1 MTHLQRLVG
10 TTALALLAPTWARAG
25 GFELPDNGV
34 RAVGRGGATA
44 VGAQDLTA
52 VHYNPA
58 VLARQSAK
66 VAVMWHHNLVFHQS
80 TFDRATLAEGWGPA
94 YGGAEFESA
103 SDRESLFPLGGF
115 LSVGSNFGLQ
125 DTMLALSVYGPSSVG
140 KQDWEDYGPHSFM
153 MTEADMLLVY
163 YSASAAWQ
171 SRTGDF
177 GFGAT
182 LQYVDMPKL
191 QYELILDSDASGTLT
206 PVPEDTTVGDTTTH
220 LAGKLDLADRTGF
233 TALVGAFWRPIR
245 NLELGVSG
253 RILPIKLEAEG
264 GVILD
269 KPELSPEG
277 LEVKLPLT
285 MPLQARG
292 GVRWVEERFDV
303 ELDVFWENWSVIE
316 RYEVSMAGKIN
327 GQEVEDL
334 VIEKQWNDTVSVR
347 LGGDYRVVPEVLDVR
362 VGGFWE
368 NGAAPEAYSHIDFPS
383 FDRVGLGAGLTYH
396 LSDSGVAISAAYM
409 HVFQEERTV
418 TEAYGKTFQQRPL
431 TPCPQECG
439 GLSGV
444 VANAG
449 KFTTNFDIV
458 SLGLDFSTGL

>member
-1 MTHLQRLVG
+1 
-10 TTALALLAPTWARAG
+10 
-25 GFELPDNGV
+25 
-34 RAVGRGGATA
+34 
-44 VGAQDLTA
+44 
-52 VHYNPA
+52 
-58 VLARQSAK
+58 
-66 VAVMWHHNLVFHQS
+66 
-80 TFDRATLAEGWGPA
+80 
-94 YGGAEFESA
+94 
-103 SDRESLFPLGGF
+103 
-115 LSVGSNFGLQ
+115 
-125 DTMLALSVYGPSSVG
+125 
-140 KQDWEDYGPHSFM
+140 
-153 MTEADMLLVY
+153 
-163 YSASAAWQ
+163 
-171 SRTGDF
+171 
-177 GFGAT
+177 
-182 LQYVDMPKL
+182 MPKL

-206 PVPEDTTVGDTTTH
+206 PVPEDSNAGSTTTH
-220 LAGKLDLADRTGF
+220 LAGKLDLEDRTGF

-245 NLELGVSG
+245 NLEFGVGG
-253 RILPIKLEAEG
+253 RVLPIRLEAEG

-292 GVRWVEERFDV
+292 GVRWVEERFDL

-316 RYEVSMAGKIN
+316 RYEVSMSGKIN

-362 VGGFWE
+362 AGGFWE

-396 LSDSGVAISAAYM
+396 LKDSGVAISAAYM
-409 HVFQEERTV
+409 HVFQEERSV
-418 TEAYGKTFQQRPL
+418 SEAYGKTFQQRPL
-431 TPCPQECG
+431 TPCPQECD

-449 KFTTNFDIV
+449 KFTTSFDIV